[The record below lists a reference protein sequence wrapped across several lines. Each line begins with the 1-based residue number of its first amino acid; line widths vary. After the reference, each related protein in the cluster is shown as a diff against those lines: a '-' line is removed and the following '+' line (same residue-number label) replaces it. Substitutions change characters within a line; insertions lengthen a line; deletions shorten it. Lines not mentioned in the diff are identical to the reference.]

1 MSSIFMIQQP
11 SSLFSVY
18 KVLGPLIDHKNI
30 FLDSTDFIGD
40 MDYEVSSDKFPTNLR
55 ILIFHVCNHPYILSP
70 ELNVYL
76 KSNMF

>member
-30 FLDSTDFIGD
+30 FLDSTDFIGY

-55 ILIFHVCNHPYILSP
+55 ILIFHVCSP
-70 ELNVYL
+70 NSLFSIES